1 MRTLAVTAF
10 AATIAFGG
18 AALADPPNHAFR
30 NGSAWSPS
38 PEFHI
43 SGASV
48 PVEQFA
54 EWDSKAREGATVLI
68 NWGKDTAKAPKE
80 AVKYEQKTFAFP
92 TGTIRVLDFKKANG
106 GVLHM
111 ITMENEIFV
120 LKGTVTVDVA
130 GQNVTLNAGDAAY
143 YPSGVMRGKGDAT
156 ILSWNVTGTVPATAA
171 KAQVV
176 RAKEAP
182 TSTSAEWDGPDGK
195 RVKANKPE
203 ELKKMPK
210 NAIKLA
216 VTRYTFDGNSV
227 RVAKNYKGG
236 PTSPASGGLD
246 ALIYVTSG
254 KLKFFQDGKEAD
266 VVPGDAIR
274 EIAGARHYWNRLE
287 DSSFVATS
295 SLPIAG
301 TKPGPAT
308 DR

>member
-1 MRTLAVTAF
+1 MRFFAATAF
-10 AATIAFGG
+10 AATLAFGT

-30 NGSAWSPS
+30 NGAAWSPS
-38 PEFHI
+38 PEMHI
-43 SGASV
+43 KGDSV
-48 PVEQFA
+48 PVQHVA

-68 NWGKDTAKAPKE
+68 SWDKDVAKAPKE
-80 AVKYEQKTFAFP
+80 AVKYEQKSFVFP
-92 TGTIRVLDFKKANG
+92 TGTIRVLEFKKATG

-120 LKGTVTVDVA
+120 LKGTVTVDVG

-156 ILSWNVTGTVPATAA
+156 ILAWNVTGTVPATQA

-176 RAKEAP
+176 RAKDAS
-182 TSTSAEWDGPDGK
+182 TSQSAEWDGPDGK
-195 RVKANKPE
+195 RVRANKPE

-227 RVAKNYKGG
+227 RVAKNFKGG

-254 KLKFFQDGKEAD
+254 KLKFYQDGKEFDA
-266 VVPGDAIR
+266 VPGDAIR

-295 SLPIAG
+295 SLPVMGA
-301 TKPGPAT
+301 KPGPAT